1 MEAEYMRSCN
11 VCTECPFRD
20 LVAANDNEPEW
31 DVITLPEEAMILRQ
45 ASIQRLA
52 IAIKSLGLPRREIP
66 NWMADAIYQF
76 EGEIRFPNGVRA
88 CQCKI
93 DIDAAFNDD
102 GSFRWLSDFLRFATR
117 QPRQAAQKRTLD
129 RLRLLLLALMINKPD
144 LAFHVLR

>member
-1 MEAEYMRSCN
+1 MRSCN
-11 VCTECPFRD
+11 SCVECPFID

-31 DVITLPEEAMILRQ
+31 EVVTLPEEAMILRQ

-52 IAIKSLGLPRREIP
+52 IAIKSLGLARREIP
-66 NWMADAIYQF
+66 NWMASAIYQF
-76 EGEIRFPNGVRA
+76 DGEIRFPNGGRA

-117 QPRQAAQKRTLD
+117 QPRQAAQRRTLD
-129 RLRLLLLALMINKPD
+129 RLRLLLLALMIDRPE
-144 LAFHVLR
+144 LAVHVLR